1 MLEIPTKLSVF
12 ENDSGF
18 KTTDNDTWKA
28 NAKDSE
34 GYVTKGNGQANK
46 VWKTDAGGNP
56 GWREDANTQYGIAS
70 ASTDG
75 LMTSGDRKKLDGI
88 AAGANETI
96 IINNLQAKVAGT
108 AMDAVQGA
116 VLKGLWDQHETKINQ
131 INSDL
136 NKQSLRIGASNIFPL
151 QCVELRVAA
160 GNTLP
165 EALNEYVSKITGNA
179 IFVGQLMGSKIGE
192 YAIFGEWW
200 EGGSGMCI
208 LISVGSLILAS
219 KLYGNPEWTTRV
231 I

>member
-1 MLEIPTKLSVF
+1 MCK
-12 ENDSGF
+12 
-18 KTTDNDTWKA
+18 
-28 NAKDSE
+28 SE
-34 GYVTKGNGQANK
+34 KQNWIGEK
-46 VWKTDAGGNP
+46 
-56 GWREDANTQYGIAS
+56 
-70 ASTDG
+70 
-75 LMTSGDRKKLDGI
+75 
-88 AAGANETI
+88 
-96 IINNLQAKVAGT
+96 
-108 AMDAVQGA
+108 
-116 VLKGLWDQHETKINQ
+116 
-131 INSDL
+131 NSDL
-136 NKQSLRIGASNIFPL
+136 NKQILRIGASNIFPL